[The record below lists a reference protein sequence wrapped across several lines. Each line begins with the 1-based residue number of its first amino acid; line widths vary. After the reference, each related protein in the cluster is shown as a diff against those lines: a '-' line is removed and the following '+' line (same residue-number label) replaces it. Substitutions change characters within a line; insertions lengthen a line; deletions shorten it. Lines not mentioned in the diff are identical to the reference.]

1 MGHIIPDF
9 LRTITTMWRGPR
21 KVGGE
26 WFYPFGKAVNVWCEI
41 DPLLSFLEVPEVNAI
56 INRSATYFSLGNLS
70 ILDKKGKDV
79 TDKYPDVA
87 ARLKKPN
94 WFQDQKEFMRQTKLF
109 HDIFGNE
116 YMYNLFPV
124 GMNPSRSKGLFTL
137 PPNLVTLKYTSDELF
152 FTISEAPK
160 DGIKYTYKVNGVD
173 KALPADAIIH
183 LNDNKVSSKKGDFN
197 KDFLTGES
205 KLISNKAPI
214 NNIRYAYESRG
225 VILKKRGA
233 LGILSNSGR
242 DSVGPAP
249 MNEKDIDKVQ
259 EQYRRYGGLEDQDQL
274 IISPHDLRWT
284 QMAISPDKLGLYQE
298 TEESF
303 NKLLD
308 SYGFTRELFVKAQG
322 STYEN
327 QNQAQKGCFQ
337 NKVIPEA
344 NEWCAALNSQLM
356 LNTDDRICIDYTHLP
371 IFQED
376 LKYKGE
382 AWQAIANS
390 LNRLLQDGQITN
402 DQYQEALR
410 DAGMKKGKGTPIN
423 APRMEAAQAT
433 TTVLEVQTAVNSG
446 ATTREAGIAMLIDI
460 VGFTQEQAARF
471 LVEPKEPEDNGQ
483 TQEGADNPVP
493 GDGGEDSGGSPA
505 GE

>member
-116 YMYNLFPV
+116 YMYNLYPL
-124 GMNPSRSKGLFTL
+124 GMSPARSKGLFTL
-137 PPNLVTLKYTSDELF
+137 PPNLVTLKYTGEELF
-152 FTISEAPK
+152 FTIAEAPK
-160 DGIKYTYKVNGVD
+160 DGIKYTYKVDGAD
-173 KALPADAIIH
+173 KPLPADAIIH

-205 KLISNKAPI
+205 KLMSNKAPI

-233 LGILSNSGR
+233 LGILSNSSN
-242 DSVGPAP
+242 DKVGPIP
-249 MNEKDIDKVQ
+249 MNPDDIEKVQ

-274 IISPHDLRWT
+274 IISAHDLRWT

-344 NEWCAALNSQLM
+344 NEWCAALNSRLM
-356 LNTDDRICIDYTHLP
+356 VDTDDRICIDYTHLP

-382 AWQAIANS
+382 AWQAFANS
-390 LNRLLQDGQITN
+390 LNRMLQDGAITSEE
-402 DQYQEALR
+402 YAESLR
-410 DAGMKKGKGTPIN
+410 DAGIKKGKGKPVN
-423 APRMEAAQAT
+423 VPRIGAAEAT
-433 TTVLEVQTAVNSG
+433 TTVLAVQTAVNSG

-460 VGFTQEQAARF
+460 VGFTEEQAARF

-483 TQEGADNPVP
+483 TQEEQPDGPGA
-493 GDGGEDSGGSPA
+493 GGEDAGGSPA